1 MKQRMARNAGIG
13 AFLVA
18 ALGAAGPDAVPQTE
32 ISDAATLPP
41 AGPHQVLVLD
51 PVYNHAKDGR
61 AYLVDADAA
70 AIQGMIPVAFYGNVV
85 RDPVSGRFY
94 VSETIW
100 TRGNRGTRQDLLSVY
115 DPKTLQ
121 LTKEIELPGR
131 ALITTKKQDL
141 DISADGKYVY
151 IYNMAPANAVIVVD
165 TATQK
170 AAANVGLP
178 GCALA
183 FPFGANGFASI
194 CADGSLATVTLDASA
209 KATVAR
215 IAPFF
220 APDHDPVFE
229 QSPTDRQTGMTYFI
243 SYTGLV
249 YPTKLA
255 ARPEIGQP
263 WSISEAAGQT
273 RLTTDPLTVA
283 WRPGG
288 WQVAALHRKSGHLY
302 VLMHSGPFWT
312 HKNDGTEVWEIDV
325 ATHKLIR
332 RITLKVPS
340 PLVGVSQDD
349 KPLLYT
355 TSDDGKFAVYDAE
368 TGAYLRGMDKLG
380 DNPVLSAAI
389 GE

>member
-151 IYNMAPANAVIVVD
+151 
-165 TATQK
+165 T
-170 AAANVGLP
+170 
-178 GCALA
+178 
-183 FPFGANGFASI
+183 
-194 CADGSLATVTLDASA
+194 
-209 KATVAR
+209 
-215 IAPFF
+215 
-220 APDHDPVFE
+220 
-229 QSPTDRQTGMTYFI
+229 
-243 SYTGLV
+243 
-249 YPTKLA
+249 
-255 ARPEIGQP
+255 
-263 WSISEAAGQT
+263 
-273 RLTTDPLTVA
+273 
-283 WRPGG
+283 
-288 WQVAALHRKSGHLY
+288 
-302 VLMHSGPFWT
+302 
-312 HKNDGTEVWEIDV
+312 
-325 ATHKLIR
+325 
-332 RITLKVPS
+332 
-340 PLVGVSQDD
+340 
-349 KPLLYT
+349 
-355 TSDDGKFAVYDAE
+355 
-368 TGAYLRGMDKLG
+368 
-380 DNPVLSAAI
+380 
-389 GE
+389 